1 MTKKNILP
9 VTGVLANKAKGG
21 VPEESANFMLS
32 NFDLVPAVEV
42 NHFLGTQC
50 GSFGNGRMEKRLGF
64 EEINVNWTW
73 DSV

>member
-9 VTGVLANKAKGG
+9 VTRVLANKAKGG

-42 NHFLGTQC
+42 NHFLGTVLEMA
-50 GSFGNGRMEKRLGF
+50 GWKRLCF
-64 EEINVNWTW
+64 EEINVHWTG